1 MHMTRPIPREEDKAG
16 GVVVRVRV
24 RLYRGRRKK
33 NARQESYGAERF
45 IHSAVLPSLPF
56 SLSSIGIWTSCSSSG
71 ETVQDKL
78 FQG

>member
-1 MHMTRPIPREEDKAG
+1 MHMTRPIVPREEDKAG
-16 GVVVRVRV
+16 GVVVPVRV
-24 RLYRGRRKK
+24 RRRRRRKK